1 VLAVGTAGAAG
12 AAVTVAAGGAAAVTV
27 TGAAAASVTVTGTA
41 ASAVTVTAGG
51 AAAVTVTGAGAAVG
65 CGAGVLAEALPS
77 EIPTTAATTM
87 PVIHNHLR
95 LFFLGATGGGD
106 VSLRMA
112 MVGAFLLLQELFP
125 AVSARAG
132 SRTPLVPFRAVVLIG
147 GPNEVEG
154 QLVMAYKPLDIHR
167 QRSSSAAS
175 RRCKGPLKL
184 ATVLPR
190 LPLTEPPEAQGCPD

>member
-1 VLAVGTAGAAG
+1 MESSSMSMMELSCALTVQFGMLPGLSHCQVPGNTCDPIRNLPLAFGPAGSVLAVGTAGAAG
-12 AAVTVAAGGAAAVTV
+12 AAVTVTAGGAAADTV

-95 LFFLGATGGGD
+95 LFFFFLGATGGGN

-132 SRTPLVPFRAVVLIG
+132 SRTR
-147 GPNEVEG
+147 
-154 QLVMAYKPLDIHR
+154 
-167 QRSSSAAS
+167 
-175 RRCKGPLKL
+175 
-184 ATVLPR
+184 
-190 LPLTEPPEAQGCPD
+190 

>member
-1 VLAVGTAGAAG
+1 MSMMELSCALTVQFGMLPGMSHCQVPGNTCDPIRNLPLAFGPAGSVLAVGTAGAAG
-12 AAVTVAAGGAAAVTV
+12 ARGLSVAAGIV
-27 TGAAAASVTVTGTA
+27 SCCQC
-41 ASAVTVTAGG
+41 SGG
-51 AAAVTVTGAGAAVG
+51 
-65 CGAGVLAEALPS
+65 ES
-77 EIPTTAATTM
+77 
-87 PVIHNHLR
+87 
-95 LFFLGATGGGD
+95 D
-106 VSLRMA
+106 
-112 MVGAFLLLQELFP
+112 
-125 AVSARAG
+125 
-132 SRTPLVPFRAVVLIG
+132 PLVPFRAVVLIG